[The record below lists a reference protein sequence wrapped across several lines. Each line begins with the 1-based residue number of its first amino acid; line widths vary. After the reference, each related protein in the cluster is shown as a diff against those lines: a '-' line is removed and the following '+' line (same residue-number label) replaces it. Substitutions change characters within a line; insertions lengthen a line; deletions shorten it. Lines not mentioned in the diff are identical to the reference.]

1 MSLFL
6 NLGICVV
13 GSTLSGFMLTIIVYF
28 SCLRLGKLSV
38 LFARKARPFKDPMF
52 AFFGVKR
59 LLQLNFSFVKSKK

>member
-28 SCLRLGKLSV
+28 SCLRLGKLSG

-52 AFFGVKR
+52 AFLV
-59 LLQLNFSFVKSKK
+59 